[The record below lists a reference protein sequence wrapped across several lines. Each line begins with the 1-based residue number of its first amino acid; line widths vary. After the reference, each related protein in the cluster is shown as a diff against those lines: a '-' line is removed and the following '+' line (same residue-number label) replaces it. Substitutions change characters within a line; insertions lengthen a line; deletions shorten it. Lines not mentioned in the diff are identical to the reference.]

1 LGVPGHP
8 ELKIGKIVA
17 GAVIM
22 MARAMPTPQF
32 PTAPVHAARLAPGG
46 ERFDAP
52 ADMPLLL
59 AAEAAG
65 LALPSSCRNGTC
77 RTCLCQMTQGQV
89 AYRIEWPGLS
99 AEEKAGGFI
108 LPCVA
113 YPVADVVLRA
123 EPARWL

>member
-1 LGVPGHP
+1 
-8 ELKIGKIVA
+8 
-17 GAVIM
+17 
-22 MARAMPTPQF
+22 MPPQ
-32 PTAPVHAARLAPGG
+32 PTAQPCFKGRVDGVATTGTAT
-46 ERFDAP
+46 FDAWP
-52 ADMPLLL
+52 DRSLL
-59 AAEAAG
+59 ASMEAGG
-65 LALPSSCRNGTC
+65 LPWPSSCRNGTC